1 MDKYL
6 KKIISRAAH
15 VALSK
20 DNILG
25 MTIMLVL
32 SKEFLPTNKQA
43 SEFIKDIFGITFLDY
58 AVRSRTLMV
67 AKLARKINDMDEDE
81 LRSVVPLLVDMARNS
96 LISKEEEEEK
106 DLKVRSNKKKN
117 AIKNLNKWISS
128 KKESE

>member
-15 VALSK
+15 VALTK

-32 SKEFLPTNKQA
+32 SKEFLPTNKHV
-43 SEFIKDIFGITFLDY
+43 SEFIKQIFGITFLDY

-81 LRSVVPLLVDMARNS
+81 LRAFVPLLVGMARES
-96 LISKEEEEEK
+96 LISEEEK
-106 DLKVRSNKKKN
+106 ELNIRSNKKKN
-117 AIKNLNKWISS
+117 AIKNLNKWIGS

>member
-15 VALSK
+15 VALTK

-32 SKEFLPTNKQA
+32 SKEFLPTNKHV
-43 SEFIKDIFGITFLDY
+43 SEFIKQIFGINFLDY

-81 LRSVVPLLVDMARNS
+81 LKAVVPLLVGMARES
-96 LISKEEEEEK
+96 LISEEEEE
-106 DLKVRSNKKKN
+106 LNIRSNKKKN
-117 AIKNLNKWISS
+117 AIKNLNKWIGS
-128 KKESE
+128 KKESD

>member
-6 KKIISRAAH
+6 KKIIFRAAH
-15 VALSK
+15 VALTK

-32 SKEFLPTNKQA
+32 SKEFLPTNKHV
-43 SEFIKDIFGITFLDY
+43 SEFIKQIFGITFLNY

-81 LRSVVPLLVDMARNS
+81 LKAVVPLLVVMARES
-96 LISKEEEEEK
+96 LISEEEE
-106 DLKVRSNKKKN
+106 LIIRSNKKKN
-117 AIKNLNKWISS
+117 AIKNLNKWIGS

>member
-15 VALSK
+15 VTLTK

-32 SKEFLPTNKQA
+32 SKEFLPTNKHV
-43 SEFIKDIFGITFLDY
+43 SEFIKQIFGITFLDY

-67 AKLARKINDMDEDE
+67 AKLARKINGMDEDE
-81 LRSVVPLLVDMARNS
+81 LRAVVPLLVGMARES
-96 LISKEEEEEK
+96 LISEEEEE
-106 DLKVRSNKKKN
+106 LNIRSNKKKN
-117 AIKNLNKWISS
+117 AIKNLNKWIGA